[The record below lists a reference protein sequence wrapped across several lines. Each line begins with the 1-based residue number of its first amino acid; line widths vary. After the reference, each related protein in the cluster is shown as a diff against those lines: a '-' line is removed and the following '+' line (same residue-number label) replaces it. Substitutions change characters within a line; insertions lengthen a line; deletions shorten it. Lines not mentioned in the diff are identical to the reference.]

1 MFRRFVPAS
10 ALLFAVLPSVFSLE
24 VSDGEKLFALRI
36 KPLFAQK
43 CMACHGNEPEEI
55 KSEFD
60 MRTRQS
66 LISGGEIFED
76 EVVIPGKGAMSYLY
90 RLSARLEEDLEMPP
104 KEADKLT
111 KEQTW
116 WIRDWINEGAP
127 WPSEE
132 RVALIQKKYAEGEQ
146 VLTSRALTEDW
157 QKRRYESKK
166 LWAYRP
172 LSVESVPKDQH
183 PVDWFVNR
191 RLKENGLEPASS
203 ASGGE
208 LFRRLSFGLTGLPP
222 DPAEA
227 TKFER
232 QFEKSSDVLLTYLEK
247 LMTSPHYGEHFARHW
262 LDVARYADSAGFA
275 NDYSRPNAWRYRD
288 SRRPLLQ

>member
-104 KEADKLT
+104 RK
-111 KEQTW
+111 
-116 WIRDWINEGAP
+116 R
-127 WPSEE
+127 
-132 RVALIQKKYAEGEQ
+132 
-146 VLTSRALTEDW
+146 TS
-157 QKRRYESKK
+157 
-166 LWAYRP
+166 
-172 LSVESVPKDQH
+172 
-183 PVDWFVNR
+183 
-191 RLKENGLEPASS
+191 
-203 ASGGE
+203 
-208 LFRRLSFGLTGLPP
+208 
-222 DPAEA
+222 
-227 TKFER
+227 
-232 QFEKSSDVLLTYLEK
+232 
-247 LMTSPHYGEHFARHW
+247 
-262 LDVARYADSAGFA
+262 
-275 NDYSRPNAWRYRD
+275 
-288 SRRPLLQ
+288 

>member
-1 MFRRFVPAS
+1 M
-10 ALLFAVLPSVFSLE
+10 E

-127 WPSEE
+127 
-132 RVALIQKKYAEGEQ
+132 
-146 VLTSRALTEDW
+146 
-157 QKRRYESKK
+157 
-166 LWAYRP
+166 
-172 LSVESVPKDQH
+172 
-183 PVDWFVNR
+183 
-191 RLKENGLEPASS
+191 
-203 ASGGE
+203 
-208 LFRRLSFGLTGLPP
+208 
-222 DPAEA
+222 
-227 TKFER
+227 
-232 QFEKSSDVLLTYLEK
+232 
-247 LMTSPHYGEHFARHW
+247 
-262 LDVARYADSAGFA
+262 
-275 NDYSRPNAWRYRD
+275 
-288 SRRPLLQ
+288 

>member
-1 MFRRFVPAS
+1 
-10 ALLFAVLPSVFSLE
+10 
-24 VSDGEKLFALRI
+24 
-36 KPLFAQK
+36 
-43 CMACHGNEPEEI
+43 MACHGNDPKKI

-132 RVALIQKKYAEGEQ
+132 RVALIQKKCAEGEQ
-146 VLTSRALTEDW
+146 VLTSKALSEDW

-166 LWAYRP
+166 LWSYRP
-172 LSVESVPKDQH
+172 LSVEKVP
-183 PVDWFVNR
+183 
-191 RLKENGLEPASS
+191 
-203 ASGGE
+203 GGI
-208 LFRRLSFGLTGLPP
+208 SIPWIG
-222 DPAEA
+222 
-227 TKFER
+227 
-232 QFEKSSDVLLTYLEK
+232 S
-247 LMTSPHYGEHFARHW
+247 
-262 LDVARYADSAGFA
+262 
-275 NDYSRPNAWRYRD
+275 
-288 SRRPLLQ
+288 